1 MKTFY
6 AIGDVHGELGKLR
19 ELLSRITSHARERE
33 GEKLGIFLGDYIDR
47 GADSRGV
54 VELLASGKA
63 LPFPYICLAGNHED
77 MALYDPQLWAINGA
91 PATLRSY
98 GGKISAEH
106 AAWMERLAEYH
117 REGPWFFV
125 HAGIDP
131 GVALAEQDRRT
142 MLWIRGSFLGHGA
155 PFEDGVVVVH
165 GHTPVERPEIE
176 PNRINVDTGAVYGGR
191 LTCAV
196 LTDRLEGFLQV

>member
-1 MKTFY
+1 
-6 AIGDVHGELGKLR
+6 
-19 ELLSRITSHARERE
+19 
-33 GEKLGIFLGDYIDR
+33 
-47 GADSRGV
+47 
-54 VELLASGKA
+54 
-63 LPFPYICLAGNHED
+63 

-98 GGKISAEH
+98 GGKISADH
-106 AAWMERLAEYH
+106 ARWMAGLGEYH
-117 REGPWFFV
+117 REGKWFFV

-131 GVALAEQDRRT
+131 EVALAEQDRRT

-155 PFEDGVVVVH
+155 PFDDGVVVVH